1 MDFIKF
7 KDKIYTTRDL
17 KEILQ
22 ELEIT
27 QGDTLLVHTES
38 FRFGIPLLPKAIFN
52 QTLCQTLIES
62 CGKRGNVILPTFTYS
77 FCQNEPFDLL
87 HSKSKVGNLG
97 DSLLQLGGKRTS
109 CPIFSCAVFGDLK
122 EKLRD
127 CKEVLGKESI
137 FDKLLTQNGKILTF
151 GNQYVGYTFIHYL
164 ESLANVPYRFDKTF
178 SGIFIDEKG
187 EKMHRSVIYRV
198 RHLGRKSELDYK
210 KIAHFLLDLE
220 ILKVLKFGGGEI
232 GIMESQKVA
241 KAVLEVLAKDCEY
254 FLA

>member
-1 MDFIKF
+1 MNDLEVILQEIVAEIDLSSPDFIGDGFLDSFALMSLIGALEQSYHISIFDEEVEIQDYRSLESIKNLLRKRSKNLMDFIKF

-137 FDKLLTQNGKILTF
+137 FDKLLTQN
-151 GNQYVGYTFIHYL
+151 
-164 ESLANVPYRFDKTF
+164 A
-178 SGIFIDEKG
+178 
-187 EKMHRSVIYRV
+187 
-198 RHLGRKSELDYK
+198 
-210 KIAHFLLDLE
+210 
-220 ILKVLKFGGGEI
+220 KF
-232 GIMESQKVA
+232 
-241 KAVLEVLAKDCEY
+241 
-254 FLA
+254 